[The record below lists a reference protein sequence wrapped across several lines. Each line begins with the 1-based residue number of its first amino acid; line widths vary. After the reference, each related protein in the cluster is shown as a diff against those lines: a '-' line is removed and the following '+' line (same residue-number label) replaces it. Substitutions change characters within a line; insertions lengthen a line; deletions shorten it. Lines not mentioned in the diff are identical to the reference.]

1 MRIKP
6 IKSINELLKNDNP
19 YLLKFHPVIVGRS
32 TWQRV
37 IARIRVKAIRVIG
50 AFFLIV
56 SLASPVFASDYV
68 SGLCALIGTPYAKLN
83 CYEFIIAAH
92 GGPRCT
98 SVEMFSSGCDGRMK
112 QIGGTY
118 KDLIELSVLH
128 SSELQAGDVICFRG
142 GHVAVYLSDDVIIDS
157 GKDGVHKRSLLAQM
171 PFDPWYHGPIRVMRW
186 R

>member
-1 MRIKP
+1 MKLKP
-6 IKSINELLKNDNP
+6 ISSIDELLKHDAP
-19 YLLKFHPVIVGRS
+19 YPAAFTPVILCDRPSPWLKRLKRLLRRAIIVAFM
-32 TWQRV
+32 V
-37 IARIRVKAIRVIG
+37 I
-50 AFFLIV
+50 

-83 CYEFIIAAH
+83 CYEFIVAAH

-98 SVEMFSSGCDGRMK
+98 SAEMFSNGCDGRMK

-128 SSELQAGDVICFRG
+128 SGELQAGDVICFRG

-186 R
+186 VK